1 MRSRPILTAVGWAR
15 VERPYYLCPTCH
27 SGQFPAD
34 VELDIDKTDFS
45 PAIRR
50 MLAVVG
56 GEAPFTQG
64 RDQMKLL
71 AGLDVTAKAVERI
84 AESIGVDIALRQ
96 QKDIQ
101 SAKQLCLPT
110 VTGSLIPHLYIE
122 MDGTQV
128 FVVKSETEGRVGR
141 TPGEPGRTRECKL
154 GAVFA
159 RPQSM
164 TRAGQC
170 EMRIPPATLARLK
183 LLRSLASGFTQR
195 LGIEAAIV
203 PPSASL
209 YW

>member
-1 MRSRPILTAVGWAR
+1 
-15 VERPYYLCPTCH
+15 
-27 SGQFPAD
+27 
-34 VELDIDKTDFS
+34 
-45 PAIRR
+45 
-50 MLAVVG
+50 
-56 GEAPFTQG
+56 
-64 RDQMKLL
+64 MKLL

-159 RPQSM
+159 QATVDDEGRPVRDENS
-164 TRAGQC
+164 TTYVGAIETAEEFGLRIYTEAWNRGCDRAAV
-170 EMRIPPATLARLK
+170 RIVILVTARTESGTTPISIFPAQFKSSISTMPA
-183 LLRSLASGFTQR
+183 SISGFGPQT
-195 LGIEAAIV
+195 
-203 PPSASL
+203 PSRR
-209 YW
+209 